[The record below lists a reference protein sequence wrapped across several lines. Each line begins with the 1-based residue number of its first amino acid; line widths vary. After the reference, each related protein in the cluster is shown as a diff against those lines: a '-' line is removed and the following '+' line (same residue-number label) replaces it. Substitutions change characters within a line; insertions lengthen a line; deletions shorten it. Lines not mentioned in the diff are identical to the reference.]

1 MTYDLMKQESPS
13 PMCMLRWERVWM
25 QHMHINLCRLIWV
38 SSLQSFII
46 FIFWLRYS
54 SHVLWDK
61 INISATH
68 IELLKD
74 FYDIIC
80 FSFFVFFWTFI
91 TQGNSTRSHLCP
103 PGHYCPVGT
112 GQPLP
117 CPAGSLSTSQGRKG
131 DEECSP
137 CPPGAFCDRP
147 ALAELSDALPCH
159 AG

>member
-54 SHVLWDK
+54 SHVQWDK

-80 FSFFVFFWTFI
+80 FSFFVFLGLLLLRVIRHEAISVLPAT
-91 TQGNSTRSHLCP
+91 TALLAPGNLSPAPQALFPPPKDGRGTRSAP
-103 PGHYCPVGT
+103 PAPPEPFVT
-112 GQPLP
+112 GL
-117 CPAGSLSTSQGRKG
+117 
-131 DEECSP
+131 
-137 CPPGAFCDRP
+137 
-147 ALAELSDALPCH
+147 H
-159 AG
+159 